1 MRNTALPT
9 LLRALSGL
17 VLLCSANAALAQT
30 GQAEAGRALAQAN
43 CARCHAIGTTGASPF
58 AGAPAFRDI
67 HRRYPV
73 EQLAEALAEGIG
85 TGHPAM
91 PEFQLD
97 PAQVA
102 DFLAYLKTLER

>member
-1 MRNTALPT
+1 MPG
-9 LLRALSGL
+9 LLRALSGVFL
-17 VLLCSANAALAQT
+17 FCSAHAALAQT
-30 GQAEAGRALAQAN
+30 GRPEAGRALAQAN

-91 PEFQLD
+91 PEFQLE

-102 DFLAYLKTLER
+102 DLLAYLRTLER